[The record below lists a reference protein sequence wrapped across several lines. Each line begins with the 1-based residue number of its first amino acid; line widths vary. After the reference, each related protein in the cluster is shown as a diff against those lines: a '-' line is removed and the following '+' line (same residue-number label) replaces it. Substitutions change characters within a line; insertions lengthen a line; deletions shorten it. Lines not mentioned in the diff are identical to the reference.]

1 MNVKID
7 CIQFSEISFFL
18 CQSYLSH
25 LAFAIEAFFGVG
37 CGGFLFFGVFEGVVV
52 CVFVFWFGFW
62 GVLGGFHWVFFC
74 LVGCFL
80 GFFNIIIIFFLFLK
94 TKPQTAMILSGSKAS
109 LAPFVQTHPL
119 LPSRT
124 SALRNEAV
132 ALFQPNNN
140 KSHLAACNSFP
151 TQCKVLG
158 LLLKCELRTKL
169 FTFISTLPPVQAW
182 DSLEKSDCYE
192 RGGRVPWRTKPLE
205 KTGITLMLILEVAC
219 WLFFCAD
226 GGSN

>member
-1 MNVKID
+1 M
-7 CIQFSEISFFL
+7 CL
-18 CQSYLSH
+18 CFGLG
-25 LAFAIEAFFGVG
+25 FGVRWGVFVGAFFVW
-37 CGGFLFFGVFEGVVV
+37 LF
-52 CVFVFWFGFW
+52 
-62 GVLGGFHWVFFC
+62 
-74 LVGCFL
+74 CFL
-80 GFFNIIIIFFLFLK
+80 GFFNINIIIFLFLK

-109 LAPFVQTHPL
+109 MAPFVQTHPL

-169 FTFISTLPPVQAW
+169 FTFISALPPMQAW